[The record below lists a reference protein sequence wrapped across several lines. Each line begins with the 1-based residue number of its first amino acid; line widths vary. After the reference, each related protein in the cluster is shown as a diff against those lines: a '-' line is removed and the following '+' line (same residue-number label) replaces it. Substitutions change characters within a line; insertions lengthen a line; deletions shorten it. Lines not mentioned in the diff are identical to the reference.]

1 MMRVHFAEQLDLLNS
16 ELSRMGGLCEEA
28 IMKSA
33 NALIRQDP
41 FLAHEVSYLAGEI
54 DEKEN
59 QIVGLCYKLL
69 LQQQPVASDL
79 RLISAAMKMVT
90 DMERIGTQA
99 GDIAEIVR
107 SASLQ
112 RFEPRMGHI
121 REMANATVDM
131 VNGAI
136 MAFIKRDLEMALAV
150 MDYDDVVD
158 GLFDTV
164 RNELVEMISST
175 DYHDG
180 GQALG
185 EAAMD
190 LLMVA
195 KYLERIGDHAVN
207 IAGWVEFS
215 ITGKQPESD

>member
-1 MMRVHFAEQLDLLNS
+1 MRVHFAEQLDLLNS

-41 FLAHEVSYLAGEI
+41 FLAHEVSYLTGEI

-99 GDIAEIVR
+99 GDISEIVR

-112 RFEPRMGHI
+112 RFEPRMEHI

-136 MAFIKRDLEMALAV
+136 TAFIKRDLEMAQAV

-158 GLFDTV
+158 GLFDSV

>member
-1 MMRVHFAEQLDLLNS
+1 MRVHFAEQLDLLNS
-16 ELSRMGGLCEEA
+16 ELSSMGGLCEEA

-41 FLAHEVSYLAGEI
+41 FLAHEVSYLTGEI

-99 GDIAEIVR
+99 GDISEIVR

-112 RFEPRMGHI
+112 RLEPRMEHI

-136 MAFIKRDLEMALAV
+136 TAFIKRDLEMAQAV

-158 GLFDTV
+158 GLFDSV

>member
-1 MMRVHFAEQLDLLNS
+1 
-16 ELSRMGGLCEEA
+16 
-28 IMKSA
+28 
-33 NALIRQDP
+33 
-41 FLAHEVSYLAGEI
+41 
-54 DEKEN
+54 
-59 QIVGLCYKLL
+59 
-69 LQQQPVASDL
+69 
-79 RLISAAMKMVT
+79 
-90 DMERIGTQA
+90 
-99 GDIAEIVR
+99 
-107 SASLQ
+107 
-112 RFEPRMGHI
+112 
-121 REMANATVDM
+121 MANATVDM

-136 MAFIKRDLEMALAV
+136 MAFIKRDLEMAQAV

-175 DYHDG
+175 DYHAG

>member
-90 DMERIGTQA
+90 DMEESVPRRVILLRLSEARRCSGLNLA
-99 GDIAEIVR
+99 WDIFGRWRMRR
-107 SASLQ
+107 SIWS
-112 RFEPRMGHI
+112 
-121 REMANATVDM
+121 MA
-131 VNGAI
+131 
-136 MAFIKRDLEMALAV
+136 R
-150 MDYDDVVD
+150 
-158 GLFDTV
+158 
-164 RNELVEMISST
+164 
-175 DYHDG
+175 
-180 GQALG
+180 
-185 EAAMD
+185 
-190 LLMVA
+190 
-195 KYLERIGDHAVN
+195 
-207 IAGWVEFS
+207 
-215 ITGKQPESD
+215 